1 MGPQRRV
8 RPVIPVCRPGGG
20 SGAGRLSGEGSTR
33 GCRIE
38 QLEPRLLLDT
48 SGPQIVAHWPTGL
61 VSPVDH
67 VEITFNEPIAPA
79 TLTAGGVLVIP
90 SPPVRLGG
98 YDTTGLARGVA
109 LAGGRAYVA
118 DETAGL
124 QVINVLAD
132 IAGVTKTGDASYR
145 IDLPCA
151 LPNGEYRA
159 FVGPEV
165 MDLAGNAMDQNA
177 NGIGG
182 EMADALGF
190 SFTTSTA
197 SPAPAVPSVAGR
209 HVFYNNSAWDVG
221 NSVLNA
227 TSAASAADDADD
239 ADDGAADGA
248 IATNVSALLPG
259 QIAGPENRTAFSRG
273 INGVMV
279 DVANMFA
286 GGLTAADFTFR
297 VGAGG
302 DASAWRA
309 APAPTS
315 VTVRAGAGVGGGSRV
330 TIIWPDGA
338 IVGCWLEVTVLSDA
352 NGGHAG
358 LGADDVFFFG
368 NLPGDFNRDG
378 SVNMADY
385 VALKQAFGSRTA
397 SAGASADFDGSGAV
411 DYGDLLTLME
421 SFGQR
426 FVTAFCPPTPALA
439 PAAATPTASA
449 TAMAAPDPAD
459 AGQAPAIVN
468 ETDTEPAAAE
478 PVASEASA
486 GAADQA
492 VLTAD
497 EAILAANQV
506 VLTANDAVLSADQSV
521 ATTDDRGRVDANADA
536 LAMSANAALA
546 DTQPALTVPACEG
559 STLWDLAEAGVSL
572 PAKLAGLLQ
581 PSLGAVAVTAGNF
594 DVLAGLTT
602 APALS
607 EMSLGTDEAFA
618 VDLLL
623 LRPVDLDV
631 LPLPL

>member
-1 MGPQRRV
+1 
-8 RPVIPVCRPGGG
+8 
-20 SGAGRLSGEGSTR
+20 
-33 GCRIE
+33 
-38 QLEPRLLLDT
+38 
-48 SGPQIVAHWPTGL
+48 
-61 VSPVDH
+61 
-67 VEITFNEPIAPA
+67 
-79 TLTAGGVLVIP
+79 
-90 SPPVRLGG
+90 
-98 YDTTGLARGVA
+98 
-109 LAGGRAYVA
+109 
-118 DETAGL
+118 
-124 QVINVLAD
+124 
-132 IAGVTKTGDASYR
+132 
-145 IDLPCA
+145 
-151 LPNGEYRA
+151 
-159 FVGPEV
+159 
-165 MDLAGNAMDQNA
+165 MDQNA

-227 TSAASAADDADD
+227 TSAANATSATGAASA

-426 FVTAFCPPTPALA
+426 FVTAFCPPA
-439 PAAATPTASA
+439 PAAAQGAPMVAATMTETPTASA

-521 ATTDDRGRVDANADA
+521 ATTDDCGRVDANADA
-536 LAMSANAALA
+536 LAMSAAAALA

-559 STLWDLAEAGVSL
+559 STILNLAEAGVSL